1 MRPWARAHGNTS
13 DGRGS
18 SCYPERFNE
27 AVGSC
32 PRKPISGIRIFSPI
46 SRFNEAVGSCPRK
59 RRKGGH
65 PKGFVFDASM
75 RPWARA
81 HGNASQSEPHH
92 HAGIASMRP
101 WARAHGNM
109 VRARPA

>member
-1 MRPWARAHGNTS
+1 MRPWARAHGNPTQR
-13 DGRGS
+13 DVQ
-18 SCYPERFNE
+18 E
-27 AVGSC
+27 AYSA
-32 PRKPISGIRIFSPI
+32 
-46 SRFNEAVGSCPRK
+46 RFNEAVGSCPRK